1 MATLRSHEL
10 DVFNTFD
17 RLFGPAFL
25 DRFNGHNA
33 ARPGERQGLAVAD
46 WAPAV
51 DVSETDTQFL
61 LHVELPA
68 VKKEDVLVNVEHGV
82 LTLSGERKLEKTV
95 DDKER
100 KLHRIERSYGRFT
113 RSFSL
118 PETVDADNIA
128 ASYKDGVLEVALPKR
143 AKPNPKGRSISIQ

>member
-1 MATLRSHEL
+1 MAAVRSNEL

-17 RLFGPAFL
+17 RLFGPVFF
-25 DRFNGHNA
+25 DRFHGTSA
-33 ARPGERQGLAVAD
+33 ARQGERQGLAVAD

-51 DVSETDTQFL
+51 DVSETETQFL

-68 VKKEDVLVNVEHGV
+68 VKKEDVQINVEQGV
-82 LTLSGERKLEKTV
+82 LTLSGERKLEKVV

-100 KLHRIERSYGRFT
+100 KLHRVERSYGRFT

-128 ASYKDGVLEVALPKR
+128 ATYKDGVLELNLPKR
-143 AKPNPKGRSISIQ
+143 AKPNPKGRSITIN